1 MRLYR
6 SEYGALVRLARLLVR
21 DPATAED
28 LVQDAFVR
36 LYKSW
41 GRVRE
46 PERAPAYL
54 RSTVVNLARGRAR
67 TQAVFA
73 RVKERLVAPSESA
86 SAESG
91 AVHRFLEDR
100 VRDALAQLS
109 VRQREV
115 LVLRHYAGMSE
126 TEIAD
131 TVGCSVGTVRTHT
144 KRGMAALEHLLEPVR
159 RELVWEGV

>member
-6 SEYGALVRLARLLVR
+6 SEYGGLVRLARLLVR

-41 GRVRE
+41 SRVRE

-73 RVKERLVAPSESA
+73 RVKERLATPSFAA
-86 SAESG
+86 SAEAG
-91 AVHRFLEDR
+91 VAHRYLEDR
-100 VRDALAQLS
+100 VHEALLQLS
-109 VRQREV
+109 ARQREV
-115 LVLRHYAGMSE
+115 IVLRHYAGMNE

-144 KRGMAALEHLLEPVR
+144 KRGMAALERLLEPTH
-159 RELVWEGV
+159 REFAWEGV